1 MSKSNTTRTYE
12 AKDRTQRQQG
22 QVLSLGPQHTMA
34 QFEICVA
41 GWEACSFFAKAR
53 SVVEAV
59 ASLHH
64 GVAVDVTALADR
76 AAYKAYLPTSPAAGT
91 GHTSSPAC
99 WVKEGGAVEF
109 VGGVDD
115 LFAMIRDRFP
125 PSGGGGGSSSSGGSG
140 VGSKRKLGGAEES
153 SGNGGS
159 GGSDPILLFISG
171 DRSQVG
177 KSSVCLGLLGALLE
191 KGYAPGE
198 LAYIKPATQ
207 CESPQLVTK
216 FCDAKGIAQQ
226 GVGPVVFYS
235 GFTREYLK
243 VHNVVK
249 STHSGVCG
257 KVLVHTQ

>member
-1 MSKSNTTRTYE
+1 MS
-12 AKDRTQRQQG
+12 
-22 QVLSLGPQHTMA
+22 
-34 QFEICVA
+34 QFEIGVA
-41 GWEACSFFAKAR
+41 GWEACPFFAKAR
-53 SVVEAV
+53 SVAEAV

-76 AAYKAYLPTSPAAGT
+76 AAYKAYLPTSPAAST

-99 WVKEGGAVEF
+99 WVKEGGTVKF
-109 VGGVDD
+109 VGGADD

-125 PSGGGGGSSSSGGSG
+125 PSGDGGGGGGGSSSSGSSSGSG

-153 SGNGGS
+153 SGSGGS
-159 GGSDPILLFISG
+159 GGSDPILMFISG

-243 VHNVVK
+243 VQNVVK
-249 STHSGVCG
+249 STHSGV
-257 KVLVHTQ
+257 VAR

>member
-1 MSKSNTTRTYE
+1 
-12 AKDRTQRQQG
+12 
-22 QVLSLGPQHTMA
+22 MA

-125 PSGGGGGSSSSGGSG
+125 PSGGGGGSSSSSSSSGGSG

-249 STHSGVCG
+249 STHSGVCVARYWYTHNETMCSSG
-257 KVLVHTQ
+257 VVAKVLVHTHKKRLLFQV